1 MTGVRSKDVRGF
13 TIVELLIVLMITSMI
28 MVVIAGAI
36 NASASSYRVNDD
48 IFKAVNTSRLVLLRI
63 TSEIRTAQ
71 AVAVSEADTQCSI
84 ITSDGSDI
92 TYSYDADVDTLY
104 LITNDDLLDDD
115 YVMCE
120 NITAA
125 AFTRRAMPSDPGTIK
140 DVKVSITINIGDF
153 TQKMSSAAVIRNN
166 LY

>member
-1 MTGVRSKDVRGF
+1 MTGVRLKFARGF
-13 TIVELLIVLMITSMI
+13 TIVELLITLMITSML

-36 NASASSYRVNDD
+36 NASAASYSVNDN

-71 AVAVSEADTQCSI
+71 AVAVGESDTQCSI
-84 ITSDGSDI
+84 ITSDGTDI
-92 TYSYDADVDTLY
+92 TYSYDADADTLY
-104 LITNDDLLDDD
+104 LITNDDLGDDD

-120 NITAA
+120 NISDAT
-125 AFTRRAMPSDPGTIK
+125 FTKRAMPSDPGTVK
-140 DVKVSITINIGDF
+140 DVKVSVTIDIGDF
-153 TQKMSSAAVIRNN
+153 TQTVSSAAVIRNN